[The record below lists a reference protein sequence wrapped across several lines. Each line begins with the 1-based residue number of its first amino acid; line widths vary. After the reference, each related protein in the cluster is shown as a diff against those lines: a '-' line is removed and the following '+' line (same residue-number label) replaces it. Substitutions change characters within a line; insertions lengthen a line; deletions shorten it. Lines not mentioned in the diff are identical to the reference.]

1 MPTLDIL
8 GIPHHY
14 ERQGFPSNSSLPTLV
29 FVHGWLLSHHYWSP
43 LIAVLSQQY
52 DCVSY
57 DLRGFGQSQGVSSQ
71 PQKYSLAAYANDLV
85 ALLEQLQIN
94 HAWLVGHSLG
104 GSIGIWGAHL
114 CPERV
119 KGVICLNAGGG
130 IYLKEAFERFRSAG
144 ENLVKFRPAW
154 LGNLPWLDL
163 AFSRLMVQKPL
174 ERRWGQQRLVDLL
187 RADGAAA
194 RGSLLETTTEAE
206 VHLLPQLVAELAQ
219 PLYFFA
225 GQQDRVMETKYV
237 NYLASFHGSFYPLG
251 QNVIELADCGH
262 FAMLE
267 QLPLVA
273 DKMGQILRT
282 AGDSGTDALLV

>member
-14 ERQGFPSNSSLPTLV
+14 ERYGTPSNPSFPTLV

-43 LIAVLSQQY
+43 LIQVLAKQY
-52 DCVSY
+52 ACVSY
-57 DLRGFGQSQGVSSQ
+57 DLRGFGESQGDRSL
-71 PQKYSLAAYANDLV
+71 PQQQYNLAAYATDLV
-85 ALLEQLQIN
+85 TLLEKLQID

-119 KGVICLNAGGG
+119 RGVICLNAGGG
-130 IYLKEAFERFRSAG
+130 IYLKEDFERFRSAG

-154 LGNLPWLDL
+154 LGNVPGLDL
-163 AFSRLMVQKPL
+163 VFSRLMVKQPL
-174 ERRWGQQRLVDLL
+174 DRRWGQQRLWDLL
-187 RADGAAA
+187 RADGTAA

-206 VHLLPQLVAELAQ
+206 VHLLPQLVADLVQ
-219 PLYFFA
+219 PVYFFA
-225 GQQDRVMETKYV
+225 GQQDQVMEIKYV
-237 NYLASFHGSFYPLG
+237 NYLASFHSSFHPLG
-251 QNVIELADCGH
+251 QNVIELANCGH

-267 QLPLVA
+267 QLPTVA
-273 DKMGQILRT
+273 DKMGQILQA
-282 AGDSGTDALLV
+282 AGF

>member
-1 MPTLDIL
+1 MSTLDIL

-14 ERQGFPSNSSLPTLV
+14 ERHGSPSNSSLPTLV

-43 LIAVLSQQY
+43 LIKVLSKQY
-52 DCVSY
+52 DCLSY
-57 DLRGFGQSQGVSSQ
+57 DLRGFGQSQGNSAR
-71 PQKYSLAAYANDLV
+71 PKNYSLAAYAEDLV
-85 ALLEQLQIN
+85 ALLEQLHIDR
-94 HAWLVGHSLG
+94 AWLVGHSLG
-104 GSIGIWGAHL
+104 GSIGIWGAHI

-163 AFSRLMVQKPL
+163 AFCRLMVQQPL

-206 VHLLPQLVAELAQ
+206 VNLLPRLVADLDQ

-225 GQQDRVMETKYV
+225 GQQDRVMEIKYV
-237 NYLASFHGSFYPLG
+237 NYLASFHSSFYPLG

-267 QLPLVA
+267 QLPTVA
-273 DKMGQILRT
+273 DKMEQILQT
-282 AGDSGTDALLV
+282 AGY